1 MSDNRGQILVVDDEP
16 FARTVVRR
24 MLELDGWSVAE
35 ARTTKEAGALL
46 AQGPEPVALLLD
58 VLLEGESG
66 LEFLERSREDGL
78 LVPIIVMTSMEDV
91 ETAVRAMKGGAYDFL
106 VKPVTPERLRTAI
119 HHAEERRA
127 LLTENRDLRKR
138 VRLDAFGKSLVGES
152 PAMKA
157 LFAEMERVVETDIAI
172 CLLGETGTGKELVA
186 RWLHENG
193 PRAKGPFVD
202 INCAAIPE
210 TLIESELF
218 GHEKGAFTGAAGR
231 HRGKLEQA
239 DGGTLFLD
247 ELGEMAHPTQAR
259 LLRVLQEKTLV
270 RVGGSET
277 VPYNARLVSA
287 TQRDLKVAVQE
298 GRFREDLY
306 FRVVVYP
313 LRLPPLRERTDDIP
327 LLVHHFIRVF
337 RSSTGRPVEGI
348 TPEALVALEAYAW
361 PGNVRE
367 LQNAVFR
374 AVVSARGSFLT
385 TADFPTSPRPDPA
398 VSAAPLP
405 APPGRP
411 RTRICP
417 RARPGP
423 WPSGRGAARHDG
435 RPRAGR
441 HPAGARRLQRE
452 RARRRRPAPGRPI
465 DTLPANPG
473 ARPFGRLLTAKGS
486 GGEVRA
492 ALLLSRSA
500 RGSRPTHS
508 PTRGCRWRPKSRPR
522 PRRRFTAF
530 RRTISSARIG
540 SRSPPAGST
549 TGRSSSRGRTGSSS
563 RSAGRVTRRFRSP
576 RPF

>member
-1 MSDNRGQILVVDDEP
+1 MLENPGRILVVDDEP

-24 MLELDGWSVAE
+24 MLELDGWSVSE
-35 ARTTKEAGALL
+35 ARSTKEARVRL
-46 AQGPEPVALLLD
+46 AETPEPVALLLD
-58 VLLEGESG
+58 VLLDGESG
-66 LEFLERSREDGL
+66 LDFLERLREEGL
-78 LVPIIVMTSMEDV
+78 LVPVIVMTAMEDV

-106 VKPVTPERLRTAI
+106 VKPVTPERLRTALT
-119 HHAEERRA
+119 HAAERRA
-127 LLTENRDLRKR
+127 LLDENRDLRKR
-138 VRLDAFGKSLVGES
+138 VRQEAFGRTLVGES

-193 PRAKGPFVD
+193 PRGKGPFVD

-277 VPYNARLVSA
+277 VPYNARLISA
-287 TQRDLKVAVQE
+287 TQRDLAAAVRE

-313 LRLPPLRERTDDIP
+313 LRLPPLRERIEDIA
-327 LLVHHFIRVF
+327 LLVQHFIRVF
-337 RSSTGRPVEGI
+337 RASTGRGVEGI
-348 TPEALVALEAYAW
+348 TPEAIVALEAYDW

-374 AVVSARGSFLT
+374 AVVSSRGPFLT
-385 TADFPTSPRPDPA
+385 TADFPDLTPDRVPRYQPRPYPA
-398 VSAAPLP
+398 RPDVPAGPAAPP
-405 APPGRP
+405 SAPPAAATGP
-411 RTRICP
+411 RLVTMED
-417 RARPGP
+417 
-423 WPSGRGAARHDG
+423 H
-435 RPRAGR
+435 
-441 HPAGARRLQRE
+441 E
-452 RARRRRPAPGRPI
+452 RAAIQEALDASNG
-465 DTLPANPG
+465 N
-473 ARPFGRLLTAKGS
+473 
-486 GGEVRA
+486 VRA
-492 ALLLSRSA
+492 AADRLKVARSTLYRRIRALGLSAAS
-500 RGSRPTHS
+500 
-508 PTRGCRWRPKSRPR
+508 
-522 PRRRFTAF
+522 
-530 RRTISSARIG
+530 
-540 SRSPPAGST
+540 
-549 TGRSSSRGRTGSSS
+549 
-563 RSAGRVTRRFRSP
+563 
-576 RPF
+576 